1 MTKYQWNLTS
11 LFSDDNDPNIELEKQ
26 SLQKVATEFVEK
38 WEGRNDWLEN
48 AESLRQI
55 LEDYNDW
62 LTNWGVYGKVG
73 YYFFLRT
80 SLDSQSP
87 SLKAAQ
93 NQIEELSVKIS
104 NQMQFVELRLASV
117 GKNKQAE
124 FLKEEKL
131 MKFRHFLERIFASS
145 EHLLSEDQEK
155 IISLFSFHKGK
166 WVDMVEE
173 FLSSQTVEWQE
184 KLPENVSQK

>member
-1 MTKYQWNLTS
+1 M
-11 LFSDDNDPNIELEKQ
+11 
-26 SLQKVATEFVEK
+26 EK

-93 NQIEELSVKIS
+93 NQIEELSVKIG

>member
-93 NQIEELSVKIS
+93 NQIEELSVKIG

>member
-73 YYFFLRT
+73 YY
-80 SLDSQSP
+80 
-87 SLKAAQ
+87 
-93 NQIEELSVKIS
+93 
-104 NQMQFVELRLASV
+104 
-117 GKNKQAE
+117 
-124 FLKEEKL
+124 
-131 MKFRHFLERIFASS
+131 
-145 EHLLSEDQEK
+145 LLSEDQEK